1 MIKKTFIKLNNE
13 PNIPEDILSGEE
25 LETSIDENK
34 INTETPNLEN
44 LELDDN

>member
-1 MIKKTFIKLNNE
+1 MTEKTIIKLDNE
-13 PNIPEDILSGEE
+13 PNIPEDML
-25 LETSIDENK
+25 LERGIDENM

>member
-1 MIKKTFIKLNNE
+1 MTEKTIIKLNNE
-13 PNIPEDILSGEE
+13 PNIPEDVL
-25 LETSIDENK
+25 LERGIDENI

>member
-1 MIKKTFIKLNNE
+1 MTEKTFIKLNNE
-13 PNIPEDILSGEE
+13 PNIPEDLL
-25 LETSIDENK
+25 LEKSIDENM